1 MMGGSDSLDSG
12 GGGGEG
18 VGVFILGLG
27 KWHGYYL
34 RVFFLLVLLSFVF
47 SCPLPLFK

>member
-12 GGGGEG
+12 GGGG
-18 VGVFILGLG
+18 I
-27 KWHGYYL
+27 HM
-34 RVFFLLVLLSFVF
+34 RVREMAWVLPQSFFLLVLLSFVF